1 MTERD
6 NEVVQL
12 EAEGYSYSDCC
23 ERLGIAPHT
32 FRQIL
37 FEYSDVIGDE
47 GDESQTLSPDAF
59 ERLQRVIAL
68 RNGGATPE
76 QIRAVFL
83 PVPADDPL
91 VMPALALPDSSLS
104 DDPLMARLEELARE
118 LRLSEERRRED
129 RDRVL
134 LAMVRAQQEIEHL
147 RYELAAT
154 ASRRD
159 KKKRGFWARLLD
171 F

>member
-1 MTERD
+1 MTEQGTDLMRP
-6 NEVVQL
+6 
-12 EAEGYSYSDCC
+12 EADGYSYSDCC

-32 FRQIL
+32 FRQVL

-47 GDESQTLSPDAF
+47 GDESQTLSRETFD
-59 ERLQRVIAL
+59 RLQRVLAL

-83 PVPADDPL
+83 PAPTNE
-91 VMPALALPDSSLS
+91 ALLTDSLILPDSSLP
-104 DDPLMARLEELARE
+104 DDPLLARLEEFARE

-134 LAMVRAQQEIEHL
+134 LAVIRAQQELEHL
-147 RYELAAT
+147 RYEIAAT
-154 ASRRD
+154 TNRRD
-159 KKKRGFWARLLD
+159 KKKKGFWARLFD

>member
-1 MTERD
+1 MSERD
-6 NEVVQL
+6 TGL
-12 EAEGYSYSDCC
+12 TGPGAEGCSYSECC

-47 GDESQTLSPDAF
+47 GDESQTLTVDAF
-59 ERLQRVIAL
+59 DRLQRVLAL

-83 PVPADDPL
+83 PVPVNDQLPVTTGTLTDTEFPDDPL
-91 VMPALALPDSSLS
+91 VGRIDDLS
-104 DDPLMARLEELARE
+104 RQ

-134 LAMVRAQQEIEHL
+134 LSIIRAQQEIEHL
-147 RYELAAT
+147 RFEIAAT
-154 ASRRD
+154 SSRRD
-159 KKKRGFWARLLD
+159 KKKKGFWARLFD
-171 F
+171 I

>member
-1 MTERD
+1 MSEH
-6 NEVVQL
+6 
-12 EAEGYSYSDCC
+12 EANLIRPDDDGYSYAECC
-23 ERLGIAPHT
+23 QRLGIAPHT

-47 GDESQTLSPDAF
+47 GNESQRLNAEAF
-59 ERLQRVIAL
+59 ERLQRVLAL

-76 QIRAVFL
+76 QIRAVL
-83 PVPADDPL
+83 ASSPAEGGAEPVLGFPDPSLLDDPIAAKL
-91 VMPALALPDSSLS
+91 D
-104 DDPLMARLEELARE
+104 ELARE

-134 LAMVRAQQEIEHL
+134 LAIIRAQQEIEHL
-147 RYELAAT
+147 RYELAAA
-154 ASRRD
+154 ASRKD
-159 KKKRGFWARLLD
+159 KKKKGFWARLLD

>member
-1 MTERD
+1 MTEREID
-6 NEVVQL
+6 VTRPEP
-12 EAEGYSYSDCC
+12 EGYSYSDCC

-37 FEYSDVIGDE
+37 FEYSDIIGEE
-47 GDESQTLSPDAF
+47 GDESQTLSGESFD
-59 ERLQRVIAL
+59 RLQRVLAL

-83 PVPADDPL
+83 PATTAEPIVPSLMLPDAALPEDPL
-91 VMPALALPDSSLS
+91 L
-104 DDPLMARLEELARE
+104 ARLEELTRE

-134 LAMVRAQQEIEHL
+134 MAMVRAQQEIEHL

-159 KKKRGFWARLLD
+159 RKKKGFWARLFD
-171 F
+171 I

>member
-1 MTERD
+1 MTERETELMRPETD
-6 NEVVQL
+6 
-12 EAEGYSYSDCC
+12 GYSYSACC

-47 GDESQTLSPDAF
+47 GDESQTLTEDAF
-59 ERLQRVIAL
+59 IRLQRVLAL

-83 PVPADDPL
+83 PAPTDDELEPTS
-91 VMPALALPDSSLS
+91 LAIPDSPLP
-104 DDPLMARLEELARE
+104 DDPLMARLEELTRE

-134 LAMVRAQQEIEHL
+134 LAIIRAQQEIEHL

-154 ASRRD
+154 SSRRD
-159 KKKRGFWARLLD
+159 RKKRGFWARLLD
-171 F
+171 I